1 MEISNWSIM
10 GEVDFSDFYFQN
22 KFRTSSDRDK
32 DKLGYLCVRSALGTL
47 CFCRATMGLLSMD
60 TFQDELTDRVLGD
73 LVLSNKVVQNC
84 GQYLFWC
91 IYNGRIYIPLRYNIG
106 EMCYC
111 RFEVKPNKVK
121 LVITSAD
128 ILGLHW
134 HNGKLSPSRHKI
146 DPLSTVPPPST
157 VKGLRSWLGGIRFHE
172 ICLPGSQLATLTKPL
187 DEQIPSSRSGKE
199 EIVWSPALLSSFKRV
214 QEILKQPHAVTILR
228 KEHQVYLATDACS
241 SLPAG
246 GSKMFIKRPGEDKF
260 LPSFNFDC
268 RHS

>member
-1 MEISNWSIM
+1 MEEFISLFDTIL
-10 GEVDFSDFYFQN
+10 ERCATADL
-22 KFRTSSDRDK
+22 
-32 DKLGYLCVRSALGTL
+32 KLKL
-47 CFCRATMGLLSMD
+47 
-60 TFQDELTDRVLGD
+60 
-73 LVLSNKVVQNC
+73 
-84 GQYLFWC
+84 
-91 IYNGRIYIPLRYNIG
+91 
-106 EMCYC
+106 
-111 RFEVKPNKVK
+111 NKVK

-157 VKGLRSWLGGIRFHE
+157 VKGLRSWLGGIHMHE

-260 LPSFNFDC
+260 LPSFNFGC
-268 RHS
+268 QTPLKTGRRVRWRRISLTKVFKKPRSTQELQEIQVLPSQTINRSFRQSRT